1 MNRGIY
7 PVLAGAITKERQLEL
22 LSHNL
27 GNLQTAG
34 FKSEQPV
41 FETILA
47 QSNGPSVPGLDLFPR
62 VEDVRPDHTQGTL
75 RHTGFFLDVAI
86 EGQGFLAV
94 STPAGI
100 RHIRG
105 GSFRVDD
112 QKRLVTHAGDPVLG
126 TGGPIELKP
135 GEVVIDKTGTV
146 RVDNAVMG
154 ELRIDRPSGSG
165 GASKAGDLY
174 WILPDQVEEATGVTV
189 HQGTIEQTNVNASLS
204 MVDMIKVT
212 RGYEQMQKAI
222 QSMDELT
229 AQIIQS
235 SKVQ

>member
-41 FETILA
+41 FGTILA
-47 QSNGPSVPGLDLFPR
+47 QSTGPSVPGLDLFPR
-62 VEDVRPDHTQGTL
+62 VEDVRPDLRQGTL

-86 EGQGFLAV
+86 EGDGFLAV

-105 GSFRVDD
+105 GSFRIDD
-112 QKRLVTHAGDPVLG
+112 QKRLVSHAGDPILG
-126 TGGPIELKP
+126 KGGPIELKP
-135 GEVVIDKTGTV
+135 GEVIIDNTGTV
-146 RVDNAVMG
+146 RVGNAIMG
-154 ELRIDRPSGSG
+154 ELRIDRPPNSIVP
-165 GASKAGDLY
+165 SKAGDLY

-189 HQGTIEQTNVNASLS
+189 HQGTLEQTNVNASLS
-204 MVDMIKVT
+204 MVDMIQVT

-222 QSMDELT
+222 QTMDDLT

-235 SKVQ
+235 SRVQ